1 MKKEVNH
8 KQNRPTMPNTQA
20 IRTTLEKEL
29 AAIVRRY
36 KTRKRPFAA
45 IFSDV
50 RCEVVGGYLYL
61 DPDYI
66 LQMLCGCI
74 IEEIPD
80 LTDDVLYELK
90 KILDESVVRN
100 SISRSTLLSLE
111 MDYI

>member
-1 MKKEVNH
+1 
-8 KQNRPTMPNTQA
+8 
-20 IRTTLEKEL
+20 
-29 AAIVRRY
+29 
-36 KTRKRPFAA
+36 
-45 IFSDV
+45 
-50 RCEVVGGYLYL
+50 
-61 DPDYI
+61 
-66 LQMLCGCI
+66 MLCGCI